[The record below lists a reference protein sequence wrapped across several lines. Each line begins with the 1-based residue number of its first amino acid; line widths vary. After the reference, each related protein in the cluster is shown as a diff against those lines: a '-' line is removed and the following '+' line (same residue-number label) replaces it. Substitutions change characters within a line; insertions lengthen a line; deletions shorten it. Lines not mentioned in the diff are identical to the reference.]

1 MKKLLLSLSFG
12 LLLFAVPSSSQAQAE
27 AQAPTDNPGA
37 DAPSNVRHWTD
48 KQGRALHM
56 QFLRL
61 EGNNAV
67 MRTPDRRIHTFPLSN
82 LAPADQEI
90 ARQMTPISTSRSAPG
105 DHRQSASMIDQL
117 VETKLKE
124 NKRTPNERTTDE
136 QFIRRIYLDAI
147 GRTPTYEETVA
158 FLNDKTPSKRSD
170 LIDTLLASEGYTSN
184 TFNYMAGVLRLRD
197 RLSENAN
204 YVPGQPY
211 SQWVKDCIAEGK
223 PYNEMVYEM
232 LTATGKVWDNPAAGY
247 LLMDSGMPN
256 DNMANTL
263 SIFLGTEVACAQCH
277 DHPFYKEDWTRK
289 GFYEMAAFYG
299 ATSTQRSYR
308 DMEGGDARKRI
319 EEEVKTVLRGMGV
332 KVDGSAKDI
341 DPKWARVDNVLGNV
355 IGANRYDITDM
366 EEVSTKLPHDYQ
378 YGDGKPGELVSPKF
392 LTWSNIPKQDHVSIS
407 IAKEDNPRV
416 AFAKWLTHEDNPMF
430 AKVIANR
437 MWQRSFGVAVAEPI
451 DNLFD
456 PETNNNPK
464 LLEFLTSEMKRVNF
478 DLREF
483 QRIIFN
489 SKTYQRQVA
498 EEPYEPG
505 TEFLFAGPALRR
517 LNAEQIWD
525 SYLALVME
533 NPEAPK
539 GDNGT
544 YMGRT
549 LDMDLDSVD
558 GQTALLKLQAYMDRN
573 KNQMMTMEMMN
584 DGGVQ
589 KRNGMTLMRASEL
602 PQPTPPGHFL
612 REFGQSDR
620 TVFDNSS
627 TEGTVPQVL
636 MMMNG
641 TATRMLTQR
650 DSLIFQKMDKVKTD
664 DEKVDVVFLSIF
676 NRLPTLREKGIATKE
691 IAKSGETGYANLIYS
706 LVNTRE
712 FLFVQ

>member
-1 MKKLLLSLSFG
+1 MPKTLLTTVDPLLMKKFLLSLSFG
-12 LLLFAVPSSSQAQAE
+12 LLLLGIPANSQAQAP
-27 AQAPTDNPGA
+27 ADNPGV
-37 DAPSNVRHWTD
+37 DAPNNVRHWTD
-48 KQGRALHM
+48 KQGRSLHM

-67 MRTPDRRIHTFPLSN
+67 MRTPDRRIHTFPLSS
-82 LAPADQEI
+82 LAAADQEI

-117 VETKLKE
+117 VENKLKE

-158 FLNDKTPSKRSD
+158 FLNDETPSKRSD

-184 TFNYMAGVLRLRD
+184 LFNYMAGVLRLR
-197 RLSENAN
+197 
-204 YVPGQPY
+204 
-211 SQWVKDCIAEGK
+211 EGK
-223 PYNEMVYEM
+223 PYDEMVYEM
-232 LTATGKVWDNPAAGY
+232 ITATGKVWDNPAAGY

-277 DHPFYKEDWTRK
+277 DHPFHKDDWTRK

-308 DMEGGDARKRI
+308 DMEGGNPNDRI
-319 EEEVKTVLRGMGV
+319 EKEVKTVLRGMGI
-332 KVDGSAKDI
+332 KVDGSGEEI
-341 DPKWARVDNVLGNV
+341 DPKWARVDNVLGGV
-355 IGANRYDITDM
+355 VGANRYDITDRK
-366 EEVSTKLPHDYQ
+366 EVTTKLPHDYQ
-378 YGDGKPGELVSPKF
+378 YGDGKPGEPVAPKF
-392 LTWSNIPKQDHVSIS
+392 LTWSNIRKGDHVSVS
-407 IAKEDNPRV
+407 IKKEDNPRI
-416 AFAKWLTHEDNPMF
+416 AFAKWLTHVDNPMF

-451 DNLFD
+451 DDLFQ

-464 LLEFLTSEMKRVNF
+464 LLEYLTSEMKRVKF

-539 GDNGT
+539 GNNGT

-573 KNQMMTMEMMN
+573 KNQMMSMEMMN
-584 DGGVQ
+584 EGGVE

-620 TVFDNSS
+620 ETIENANTDPAVTQVLRLMNGFVDNSI
-627 TEGTVPQVL
+627 GKDPNTVLVGNVL
-636 MMMNG
+636 ESDG
-641 TATRMLTQR
+641 PR
-650 DSLIFQKMDKVKTD
+650 DSVETIYLTLLSRQPTSKELAIWMPDFNKAPKLAFTDLIWTLINSNEF
-664 DEKVDVVFLSIF
+664 IF
-676 NRLPTLREKGIATKE
+676 VR
-691 IAKSGETGYANLIYS
+691 
-706 LVNTRE
+706 
-712 FLFVQ
+712 